1 LKVGITGGAEY
12 IGSTLVKRLTEM
24 NHDIVSIDN
33 ESIGSYE
40 YLIKEETEYTQ
51 LISGDIRN
59 LKLLEKSWEGCDA
72 VAHLAA
78 LPGLVLCKNN
88 PEEAVSVNIFGTY
101 NVLLAARKLG
111 INRVVFCSSAAVYGE
126 PSKLPVTEDHEL
138 NPLNLYGVTK
148 LAGEKIMKTFHLNE
162 NIDTVNLRFG
172 NIYGVGLYTRWDTV
186 IPKFVKQ
193 ALNGEPLTIYGDGT
207 ASRDFVHV
215 EDITNA
221 IILGVTNKNVG
232 GEDFN
237 VGGETLTI
245 NQIAKIVEREV
256 EKKVGINV
264 KTKNTIPREGET
276 QEFSYDL
283 SRIRDKLGFNNKWK
297 VEEGIRQLI
306 KYWIETEQ

>member
-1 LKVGITGGAEY
+1 MKVGITGGAGY
-12 IGSTLVKRLTEM
+12 IGSTLVKRLTDM

-51 LISGDIRN
+51 LITGDIRN

-72 VAHLAA
+72 IAHLAA

-101 NVLLAARKLG
+101 NVLSAARNLG

-148 LAGEKIMKTFHLNE
+148 MAGEKIMKAFHLNE

-172 NIYGVGLYTRWDTV
+172 NIYGVGLYTR
-186 IPKFVKQ
+186 
-193 ALNGEPLTIYGDGT
+193 
-207 ASRDFVHV
+207 
-215 EDITNA
+215 
-221 IILGVTNKNVG
+221 
-232 GEDFN
+232 
-237 VGGETLTI
+237 
-245 NQIAKIVEREV
+245 
-256 EKKVGINV
+256 
-264 KTKNTIPREGET
+264 
-276 QEFSYDL
+276 
-283 SRIRDKLGFNNKWK
+283 
-297 VEEGIRQLI
+297 
-306 KYWIETEQ
+306 